1 MPPGKSKPTP
11 LRCILPRQ
19 NEAQAADLARTL
31 ALQDPVQPAPIN
43 TDVFQNADFGQL
55 DNFSMSQGSMSQGF
69 LYPPEFQNQMYS
81 QIDEAMLSPNH
92 VMGWEGSMQ
101 RGWGGFSG
109 RNAAGFGQ
117 LSMDTSA
124 TQMHGMGN
132 AAGTLRIASD
142 AETHAGTCTDCLP
155 GSSPHGDMDL
165 VSPMSTGE
173 QGPGPFQSPDGLTDC
188 ELHSFFLI
196 PFLSFPLIPCL
207 ALPCH

>member
-1 MPPGKSKPTP
+1 MPPGKSHPVP
-11 LRCILPRQ
+11 LRRILPRQ
-19 NEAQAADLARTL
+19 SEAQAADLARTL
-31 ALQDPVQPAPIN
+31 ALQDPVQPPPLN
-43 TDVFQNADFGQL
+43 TDDFQDTDFG
-55 DNFSMSQGSMSQGF
+55 NFGNFGTPQGF
-69 LYPPEFQNQMYS
+69 LYPPGSQNQMYS

-92 VMGWEGSMQ
+92 VTSWQGSMQ
-101 RGWGGFSG
+101 AWGGFSG

-132 AAGTLRIASD
+132 AAGTSRIASD

-155 GSSPHGDMDL
+155 ASSSTHGDMDL

-173 QGPGPFQSPDGLTDC
+173 QGSGPFQSSNGLTDC
-188 ELHSFFLI
+188 ELHLFFFS
-196 PFLSFPLIPCL
+196 PFVLLSSLSSH

>member
-1 MPPGKSKPTP
+1 M
-11 LRCILPRQ
+11 
-19 NEAQAADLARTL
+19 ARTL

-43 TDVFQNADFGQL
+43 TDVFQNADFGEL
-55 DNFSMSQGSMSQGF
+55 DNFSMSQGNMSQGNMSQGF
-69 LYPPEFQNQMYS
+69 LFPPGFQNQMYS

-92 VMGWEGSMQ
+92 VTGWEGSMQ
-101 RGWGGFSG
+101 TGWGGFSG
-109 RNAAGFGQ
+109 RNTDGFGQ
-117 LSMDTSA
+117 LSMGTPA

-173 QGPGPFQSPDGLTDC
+173 QGPGPFQSLNGLTDC
-188 ELHSFFLI
+188 ELHSFF
-196 PFLSFPLIPCL
+196 F
-207 ALPCH
+207 